1 MDNCKVCQRPK
12 ASKYNHYGATQIC
25 GSCRAFFMRASQS
38 DLYRTFFHA
47 FECVINAQNRR
58 SCKKCRFEKCLDV
71 GMRVSYVKTTDEK
84 CQKIIPIQTVK
95 VEVRLSNLF
104 KEKEELEALH
114 QKHLEFGTKIIFQC
128 YCQNP
133 KAFISHVCQPNAN
146 IVDTGQFQSFMD
158 HMDVMIFKRNS
169 LFLTDKDGISEDLEV
184 LFRHNF
190 VRMATF
196 YNILL
201 FMENWADNYFELG
214 RKLRHESYDINQLM
228 SLHDQFGTKSVRLK
242 YDMFF
247 ASPWAET
254 QDIEAEHERI
264 SKVIKTERVNGHPL

>member
-1 MDNCKVCQRPK
+1 MDSCKVCERPK
-12 ASKYNHYGATQIC
+12 ATKYNHYGATNIC

-38 DLYRTFFHA
+38 DLYKTFFHA

-71 GMRVSYVKTTDEK
+71 GMKVSYVKTTDEK
-84 CQKIIPIQTVK
+84 CHKIIPVQTIK
-95 VEVRLSNLF
+95 EVRLSSTF
-104 KEKEELEALH
+104 VEKADLEALH
-114 QKHLEFGTKIIFQC
+114 ANHIEFATKIIFQC

-133 KAFISHVCQPNAN
+133 NAFISHVCHPTV
-146 IVDTGQFQSFMD
+146 VDTGEFQSFMD
-158 HMDVMIFKRNS
+158 HMDVVIFKRNS
-169 LFLTDKDGISEDLEV
+169 LLLAEKDGISEDLEV

-201 FMENWADNYFELG
+201 FMDNWADNYIDHG
-214 RKLRHESYDINQLM
+214 QKLRQESFDINQLM
-228 SLHDQFGTKSVRLK
+228 LLQDQFGRKSVRLK
-242 YDMFF
+242 YEMFF

-254 QDIEAEHERI
+254 QDIEEEHERI
-264 SKVIKTERVNGHPL
+264 SKVKLY